1 MKKWWVI
8 VSALFIVIVIGILVL
23 FFIPAPKVVQAPTP
37 TNTAT
42 TTPAASLDD
51 LITVTSPLPNSTLS
65 STTITITG
73 KARGNWYFEASA
85 PVELKDASG
94 TVIAQ
99 SHIEATSDWMT
110 TDFVPFSATLSFP
123 TQPAGS
129 TGTLVLKNDN
139 PSGDPAKQQELDIPV
154 KF

>member
-1 MKKWWVI
+1 MKKGWFI
-8 VSALFIVIVIGILVL
+8 ILSLLFILIVAGAIALVVV
-23 FFIPAPKVVQAPTP
+23 PAPK
-37 TNTAT
+37 
-42 TTPAASLDD
+42 TPAAASLND
-51 LITVTSPLPNSTLS
+51 LITVTSPLPNSTIG

-94 TVIAQ
+94 AVIAQ

-123 TQPAGS
+123 PQLAGS

-139 PSGDPAKQQELDIPV
+139 PSGDPAKQKELDIPI

>member
-1 MKKWWVI
+1 MSV
-8 VSALFIVIVIGILVL
+8 LFIVIVIGILAL

-37 TNTAT
+37 TNTA

-94 TVIAQ
+94 AVIAQ

-123 TQPAGS
+123 PQPAGS
-129 TGTLVLKNDN
+129 AGTLVLKNYN
-139 PSGDPAKQQELDIPV
+139 PSGDPAKQKELDIPI

>member
-1 MKKWWVI
+1 MLFAIFILI
-8 VSALFIVIVIGILVL
+8 VVGAIALIFV
-23 FFIPAPKVVQAPTP
+23 PAPKPSAPT
-37 TNTAT
+37 
-42 TTPAASLDD
+42 AALLDD

-94 TVIAQ
+94 AVIAQ

-110 TDFVPFSATLSFP
+110 TDFVPFTTTLSFP
-123 TQPAGS
+123 AQPAG
-129 TGTLVLKNDN
+129 
-139 PSGDPAKQQELDIPV
+139 
-154 KF
+154 